1 MAFGREMSVKSKTVV
16 TAFVAALFVLIA
28 GSISVVSLLRAA
40 DRLQELSS
48 TEAKDKP
55 DFSTLKESLREEVI
69 WNVTATGAG
78 TFFVVIAGLFL
89 AKNLTRSLKHVVEQ
103 LDEESSQLKE
113 LAREVVDSGSSL
125 SGSVSQQAAAIQQ
138 TVASVEEV
146 SAMIGKTA
154 DNAAK
159 SHDSSKATSE
169 VAEQGKKAVSEMVAS
184 VEAINVCNAD
194 IAKQVENSN
203 EQINDIVRLITDIGN
218 KTKVIND
225 IVFQTKLLSFNASV
239 EAARAGEH
247 GKGFAVVA
255 EEIGNLAQM
264 SGSAANEISS
274 MLAGS
279 IKNVETIVSDMKSKI
294 KGLTAVGQEKVEF
307 GVETAQRCSKIFDQ
321 MLKGAL
327 EVNGMIGEISVAS
340 KEQAQGIHEINK
352 AMTELDKL
360 TQKNSMMSHETSR
373 FGEQLKTHQES
384 FVSHANGLNQIIN
397 GKAMA
402 APVAKAVVPQ
412 AVKLVATR
420 KPIEAKKETSVA
432 KPTAPKT
439 AAAPQ
444 KVAEAKKPAPQ
455 PKKVVAITSAKKAT
469 PAPSAPMKKVSGL
482 AGIPSENDP
491 RFEDI

>member
-16 TAFVAALFVLIA
+16 TSFVAALFVLIA
-28 GSISVVSLLRAA
+28 GAVSVVSLLHTA
-40 DRLQELSS
+40 DRLQEPDLS
-48 TEAKDKP
+48 TVR
-55 DFSTLKESLREEVI
+55 ESIREEVI
-69 WNVTATGAG
+69 WTVAVTGAG
-78 TFFVVIAGLFL
+78 AFFVVVAGLFL
-89 AKNLTRSLKHVVEQ
+89 AKNLTGSLKRVALRLE
-103 LDEESSQLKE
+103 DEADQLKH
-113 LAREVVDSGSSL
+113 LAQEVVASGSSL

-169 VAEQGKKAVSEMVAS
+169 VAEQGKNAVAEMVAS
-184 VEAINVCNAD
+184 VEAINVCNSD

-203 EQINDIVRLITDIGN
+203 EQISDIVRLITDIGN

-264 SGSAANEISS
+264 SGNAANEISS
-274 MLAGS
+274 MLDGS
-279 IKNVETIVSDMKSKI
+279 IKNVEAIVADMKNKI
-294 KGLTAVGQEKVEF
+294 KGLTATGQEKVEF
-307 GVETAQRCSKIFDQ
+307 GVQTAQRCAKIFDQ
-321 MLKGAL
+321 MLKGAK
-327 EVNGMIGEISVAS
+327 EVNTMIGEISVAS

-360 TQKNSMMSHETSR
+360 TKKNSLMSHETSR
-373 FGEQLKTHQES
+373 FGERLESHQKS
-384 FVSHANGLNQIIN
+384 FADSASGLNQIVV
-397 GKAMA
+397 GHAHPVREA
-402 APVAKAVVPQ
+402 APVAKVVTTPV
-412 AVKLVATR
+412 VK
-420 KPIEAKKETSVA
+420 KPLELA
-432 KPTAPKT
+432 KPKPVEPKKVV
-439 AAAPQ
+439 APQ
-444 KVAEAKKPAPQ
+444 KTAEAKKPVPQ
-455 PKKVVAITSAKKAT
+455 PQKVVAITAAKKAA
-469 PAPSAPMKKVSGL
+469 PAPAPKTAVKKVSGL